1 MALRPFQTGAVIN
14 LSGGESSQDV
24 TICTVPTRK
33 RFHIKFLGINGFGQ
47 PNQPLFYAV
56 HVTTG
61 SRVGIYPVAPT
72 GMAEIDEPEFPA
84 RYFGSHAL
92 TLYAD
97 PGSDLVFTVARKNT
111 TGNVRVLIDVS
122 GILVDVRTRRQADR

>member
-1 MALRPFQTGAVIN
+1 MAQRPFQAGAAIN
-14 LSGGESSQDV
+14 LDSGESSKEV
-24 TICTVPTRK
+24 VIFAVPAKK
-33 RFHIKFLGINGFGQ
+33 RFHVKSLGINGFGQ

-72 GMAEIDEPEFPA
+72 GVAEIDEPEFPA
-84 RYFGSHAL
+84 RYFGSQEL

-97 PGSDLVFTVARKNT
+97 PGSDLIFTVARKDT
-111 TGNVRVLIDVS
+111 TGNVRVLIDIS
-122 GILVDVRTRRQADR
+122 GILVDVRARSQTDR